1 MEAPTTSEMMGRYSM
16 GNSTALVMSEIQPT
30 ISYEKVSELCNTNDL
45 HFNGF
50 SLLTINKLQEEQ
62 VTILYL
68 ICIRDIITVSY

>member
-1 MEAPTTSEMMGRYSM
+1 M

-30 ISYEKVSELCNTNDL
+30 ISYEIVSEVCNTNGF

-68 ICIRDIITVSY
+68 KSIRDIVIVSYFFQCNRSVLLVDL

>member
-1 MEAPTTSEMMGRYSM
+1 
-16 GNSTALVMSEIQPT
+16 MSEILPT
-30 ISYEKVSELCNTNDL
+30 ISYEKVSELCNTNGL

-68 ICIRDIITVSY
+68 KCIRDIITVSY

>member
-30 ISYEKVSELCNTNDL
+30 ISYKKVSELCNTNGL